1 LQTAAGAAAFGAVMG
16 TGLLHPGEAQAAA
29 PGIGLAEP
37 IPATADFF
45 GVSSHVQ
52 FPPVLGGPDA
62 DPGTVFNFQGSVGA
76 ALISGTCEQ
85 RNRRTGDTRTLPYM
99 MNDMRFMK
107 GFFRGRDGHK
117 RGATFALVWIDVY
130 EPPSSGGAQI
140 TDFNPGVRQNGL
152 FWTVVMGDDD
162 VNVDLAAGTATLHG
176 RDLHIKDY
184 HEFENAILGNGEPAT
199 PSLVSFTVK
208 WTATGGVQHFEN
220 PSQQYRGVLRPAMA
234 QMDWTARSGIF
245 EYTSAP
251 LETSAT
257 DPFAWLGTESNGSF
271 FL

>member
-1 LQTAAGAAAFGAVMG
+1 MPREWCTSDRPLTPTRPIDPDAPGGHRQVNQWTRRGFLQTAAGAAALGAVMG
-16 TGLLHPGEAQAAA
+16 TGLLHPGEAQAAS

-45 GVSSHVQ
+45 GVPSHVQ

-117 RGATFALVWIDVY
+117 RGATFALV
-130 EPPSSGGAQI
+130 
-140 TDFNPGVRQNGL
+140 
-152 FWTVVMGDDD
+152 
-162 VNVDLAAGTATLHG
+162 
-176 RDLHIKDY
+176 
-184 HEFENAILGNGEPAT
+184 
-199 PSLVSFTVK
+199 
-208 WTATGGVQHFEN
+208 
-220 PSQQYRGVLRPAMA
+220 
-234 QMDWTARSGIF
+234 
-245 EYTSAP
+245 
-251 LETSAT
+251 
-257 DPFAWLGTESNGSF
+257 
-271 FL
+271 